1 MSTSQSQSQI
11 NLSKTKAL
19 IPPSVHNIHHQ
30 TMQNEDLE
38 EAAGDDDSQ
47 IRRVNR
53 TQDPKKNLARRTFE
67 SSGDKV
73 KL

>member
-1 MSTSQSQSQI
+1 
-11 NLSKTKAL
+11 
-19 IPPSVHNIHHQ
+19 V
-30 TMQNEDLE
+30 QNEDLE

-47 IRRVNR
+47 IRRINR

-67 SSGDKV
+67 SSGDKA